1 MQRASEL
8 ANTVYAGVKRKMS
21 LMKEELTS
29 LRETSALLKAQL
41 EQKEVDGQTA
51 CERMHAEHEER
62 LEAAKAA
69 SEETISRHLEFI
81 DRLLAD
87 KAELSKQCESLT
99 SQMRSLEERYA
110 AGEAKREE
118 AYAKELRKQKEVWAS
133 AEKAKREQWLAD
145 KTKEIK
151 EATVRGLE
159 PDIQRLVARHRDESR
174 KIEEGLREEHRR
186 EMASERSRMQRE
198 MSMLQEAGISER
210 HAAQER
216 ERDVCAQRL
225 QEMSMHFEEQL
236 RQQRARSAAAA
247 ASELEERDEGRRR
260 EIGRLEAE
268 LSASKQREE
277 EALSQGRVEREALR
291 ERLGREH
298 SEKSEALRKAHAK
311 ARAEWESELEGDVAA
326 RVERAKAGL
335 EEAASQQR
343 KEQLGVVVNRLSG
356 EMAAS
361 EQKWRG
367 QLESARAQA
376 EARIAEAQ
384 ATAQGELD
392 DLRSKYVGTV
402 EAQTQL
408 EARLRAVSDELAAA
422 RESERRCESE
432 AVRLKRDVEVAS
444 LEAREAKRAASL
456 EAGAAL
462 AQAQGERQAM
472 SDELAQLR
480 AEQRAMGSAHAAEL
494 ADARTVKDGELSALE
509 SRLCSLSER
518 KDETIR
524 SLQGQVAGLQA
535 ELHTAREQLHS
546 TQQEILAF
554 Q

>member
-1 MQRASEL
+1 
-8 ANTVYAGVKRKMS
+8 
-21 LMKEELTS
+21 
-29 LRETSALLKAQL
+29 
-41 EQKEVDGQTA
+41 
-51 CERMHAEHEER
+51 MHAEHEER

-186 EMASERSRMQRE
+186 EMASERSRMQR
-198 MSMLQEAGISER
+198 
-210 HAAQER
+210 AAQER